1 MVSVENSRSGQRF
14 QSTLQSPKWR
24 IARRPVNS
32 LLCLVVEG
40 PFGVREKKT
49 TRPISYAKTPLQNQE
64 CRLTVLD
71 ELVGG
76 DIANGDTGHFGG
88 CEGGCRR

>member
-1 MVSVENSRSGQRF
+1 
-14 QSTLQSPKWR
+14 
-24 IARRPVNS
+24 
-32 LLCLVVEG
+32 VVL
-40 PFGVREKKT
+40 FFYRK
-49 TRPISYAKTPLQNQE
+49 RDSISYAKTLLQVQG

-88 CEGGCRR
+88 CEGGCRRWEGL

>member
-1 MVSVENSRSGQRF
+1 MN
-14 QSTLQSPKWR
+14 
-24 IARRPVNS
+24 RP
-32 LLCLVVEG
+32 LCLVVER
-40 PFGVREKKT
+40 PSNVREKKT
-49 TRPISYAKTPLQNQE
+49 TRPISYAKTPLQHQE